1 MAIYSLETKRETL
14 HGTLDKH
21 IPPVL
26 TIQSGDT
33 VVFRT
38 LEGDWRWDKPP
49 LPASSSGR
57 TFVERRMPGDRGH
70 ALCGPIYVE
79 GARPGMTLKVSVER
93 VVPYT
98 GAGAGSAMATRITW
112 RAWAFPGKN
121 TFCSGIWMSSAACA
135 GATPGTSCR
144 CDRSWAS

>member
-38 LEGDWRWDKPP
+38 LEGDWRWDKPRCP
-49 LPASSSGR
+49 
-57 TFVERRMPGDRGH
+57 RR
-70 ALCGPIYVE
+70 AA
-79 GARPGMTLKVSVER
+79 GARS
-93 VVPYT
+93 
-98 GAGAGSAMATRITW
+98 W
-112 RAWAFPGKN
+112 
-121 TFCSGIWMSSAACA
+121 SAACP
-135 GATPGTSCR
+135 ATAATRFAARSTSKAPGLG
-144 CDRSWAS
+144 

>member
-79 GARPGMTLKVSVER
+79 GAITDRRL
-93 VVPYT
+93 
-98 GAGAGSAMATRITW
+98 SAD
-112 RAWAFPGKN
+112 GD
-121 TFCSGIWMSSAACA
+121 SAQL
-135 GATPGTSCR
+135 
-144 CDRSWAS
+144 